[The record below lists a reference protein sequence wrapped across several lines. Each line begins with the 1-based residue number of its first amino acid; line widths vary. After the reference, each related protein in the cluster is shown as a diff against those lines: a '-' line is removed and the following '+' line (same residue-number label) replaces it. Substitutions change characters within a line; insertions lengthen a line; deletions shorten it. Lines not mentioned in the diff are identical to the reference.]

1 MVNTPD
7 PPANAANGANPP
19 ESPPHDRFTQI
30 VAVAL
35 GLLFTFFGLVLIS
48 VYFIPPLRPGLDNPQ
63 QMAQFGVF
71 FTGIGLSVF
80 LAIIFR
86 EKYDVTTGNWTF
98 AGTLAATAIFAW
110 VAWPYLFPDKPQ
122 APAQLGSIKFN
133 IECDRPPLSGQKGN
147 LVATLNVRE
156 QDEDLVM
163 RDLQGILGKPPDESQ
178 YFVSRDGNSFDHLS
192 YFRGRHILRAQNMG
206 GNELEVPG
214 SVSEFSVVNVLGP
227 IGIDAETDSV
237 LTNHLFD
244 IELRP
249 NSAVGRVDI
258 TVTVDLTNN
267 DLHPDL
273 QYAELACDFDRPN

>member
-1 MVNTPD
+1 MADNPD
-7 PPANAANGANPP
+7 PAANGGNGAPP
-19 ESPPHDRFTQI
+19 QPPVQDKFSRI

-35 GLLFTFFGLVLIS
+35 GILFTFFGLILITT
-48 VYFIPPLRPGLDNPQ
+48 YFYFTLFEEGQGPQ

-71 FTGIGLSVF
+71 FAGIGLSVF
-80 LAIIFR
+80 LSIIFR
-86 EKYDVTTGNWTF
+86 EVYNVRAGNLTF

-110 VAWPYLFPDKPQ
+110 VAWPYLFGDGQ
-122 APAQLGSIKFN
+122 PARLGSIKFN
-133 IECDRPPLSGQKGN
+133 IECDRPPASGQKGN

-156 QDEDLVM
+156 QNEDRVMEDLKV
-163 RDLQGILGKPPDESQ
+163 ILGKEPENSR

-192 YFRGRHILRAQNMG
+192 YFADRHILRAQNMG

-227 IGIDAETDSV
+227 IGTDGDRDKV

-244 IELRP
+244 IELKP
-249 NSAVGRVDI
+249 NASVGRVDV

-267 DLHPDL
+267 DQNADL
-273 QYAELACDFDRPN
+273 QYADLACDFDRTN